1 MKKIL
6 ITLFIFIF
14 IVINTSFAYDD
25 YGLRDY
31 DGIEI
36 PRGTFIP
43 VISTQ
48 EISTATF
55 DVGSK
60 TKFISTN
67 DLFLYETKVI
77 PQETEFFGYIEK
89 INEPIVGTN
98 GSMIIKITKLKLPD
112 GFEMPVRGYLYSS
125 GGTLIGG
132 EITQPASYDKKP
144 SYRQGFKSMVGYTPG
159 PQRRMGE
166 HKVVPAGSDLMIIL
180 ASPLLITH
188 TVTN

>member
-1 MKKIL
+1 M
-6 ITLFIFIF
+6 LFIFALTIT
-14 IVINTSFAYDD
+14 NACFAYDD

-31 DGIEI
+31 DAIEI

-48 EISTATF
+48 EISTANC
-55 DVGSK
+55 DIGLKVN
-60 TKFISTN
+60 FISTN

-77 PQETEFFGYIEK
+77 PQETVFFGYIEK

-112 GFEMPVRGYLYSS
+112 GFELPVRGYLYSS

-144 SYRQGFKSMVGYTPG
+144 SYRQGFKTMVGYAPG
-159 PQRRMGE
+159 PERKMGE
-166 HKVVPAGSDLMIIL
+166 HKVITSGADLMIIL